1 MNKPTILIAFAEYL
15 SAEFISTLSHELN
28 FEVVNIITEGTTLLE
43 TVESQRPDYLL
54 LDTSLNKVPT
64 IGILKRF
71 ERLKIETKVIFYST
85 SPDPIFLEFL
95 NLSSSC
101 GLIKK
106 GCSILELKM
115 CLKSILEGK
124 RVIYTVSDFE
134 KSNGKTQKKSN
145 FAYTKLTE
153 RELEIY
159 EMLTNGKTEKEM
171 SLELKI
177 SPNTIKVHK
186 GNIYRKL
193 DLKGK
198 TKTIKQVY

>member
-15 SAEFISTLSHELN
+15 SAEFISTLSQELN
-28 FEVVNIITEGTTLLE
+28 FVVVSIITEGTTLLE
-43 TVESQRPDYLL
+43 MIESQRPDYLL

-71 ERLKIETKVIFYST
+71 ERLKIETKIIFYST

-95 NLSSSC
+95 NLSRSC

-106 GCSILELKM
+106 GCSINELKM

-124 RVIYTVSDFE
+124 KVIYTVSDFE
-134 KSNGKTQKKSN
+134 KPNGKTQKKSN
-145 FAYTKLTE
+145 FDYTKLTE

-159 EMLTNGKTEKEM
+159 EMLTIGKTEKEM

>member
-15 SAEFISTLSHELN
+15 SAEFISTLSQELN
-28 FEVVNIITEGTTLLE
+28 FIVVSIITEGTTLIE
-43 TVESQRPDYLL
+43 IVESQRPDYLL

-71 ERLKIETKVIFYST
+71 ERLKIETKIIFYST
-85 SPDPIFLEFL
+85 SPDPIFLDFL

-101 GLIKK
+101 GLIMK
-106 GCSILELKM
+106 GCSIHELKM
-115 CLKSILEGK
+115 CLKSILAGK
-124 RVIYTVSDFE
+124 KVIYTVSDSE
-134 KSNGKTQKKSN
+134 RSNGKTQKKSN
-145 FAYTKLTE
+145 FDYTKLTE

-159 EMLTNGKTEKEM
+159 EMLSNGKTEKEM

-177 SPNTIKVHK
+177 SPNTVKVHK

-193 DLKGK
+193 NLKGK